1 MITIVSATHRNDSAT
16 LKVAHKIK
24 AILSEQNI
32 QSQIWDFQQ
41 LPRDFL
47 FNEMFGERSL
57 AFQNEMD
64 QYITPIQQFI
74 WVVPEYNGS
83 FSGVTKLVLDALPP
97 KVWTNKW
104 CYLVGV
110 ASGAAGNLRGQEHL
124 TGIMHYLKMH
134 VHYFKPKLSG
144 IATSFDEHGNWIE
157 GRNLDQ
163 LVQLV
168 EELKSGI

>member
-1 MITIVSATHRNDSAT
+1 MITIVSSTHRNDSAT
-16 LKVAHKIK
+16 LKVASKIQ

-32 QSQIWDFQQ
+32 ESQILDFQQ
-41 LPRDFL
+41 LPQDFL
-47 FNEMFGERSL
+47 FNEMFGQRSET
-57 AFQNEMD
+57 FQKSID
-64 QYITPIQQFI
+64 QFITPIQQFI

-83 FSGVTKLVLDALPP
+83 FSGITKLVLDAVPP
-97 KVWTNKW
+97 TIWLNKW

-144 IATSFDEHGNWIE
+144 ISTSFDDAGNWIP

-163 LVQLV
+163 LHQLV
-168 EELKSGI
+168 EEIKSGI